1 MSRSDDTTRRE
12 YHNGSLFGGP
22 VRRAWCL
29 TLAFH
34 PDPRRIGAQCR
45 IPLDTGALN
54 LGRSVPA
61 FNDPQGDAAS
71 GRARPVE
78 DPCVSRQALTLVPQ
92 PDGWQLRRRRGSSRL
107 RLEGQPVADSV
118 RLSDQTL
125 EQGVLLLLAGR
136 VLIHLRLAPALD
148 DAILETPP
156 VPGLLGVSDATRRLR
171 RDILRVAQGDD
182 DVLLLGPTGTGKD
195 VAARAIHTLSSRAP
209 KPFIAVNMGALVP
222 QLAAAEL
229 FGARRGAFTG
239 AGDHRRGFFQQAAGG
254 TLFLDEIGDTPPEV
268 QPLLLRAVQS
278 REVQVVGGAVE
289 RPDLRLLAATERD
302 PDEPGSSFRAALRHR
317 LAAQELRLKSLAER
331 REDVGPL
338 LAASLHAL
346 SGDQGFPW
354 DGGVPGD
361 AQRWALCFEW
371 LHRYQWP
378 GNVRELQQ
386 WAAQIAAASR
396 ERCEIPELLQQRLA
410 GLAAPEGAADA
421 IRETDAVVPLRA
433 LSDEAFIA
441 SWQRSDFEV
450 ARMART
456 HGASRQAVYRRLR
469 ELEQCRLAGDVPLGE
484 LLAVLDECR
493 GDLRATARRL
503 AVSHSGLRTRLRA
516 SGVSLDTPSAESD
529 TRA

>member
-12 YHNGSLFGGP
+12 YHQGSLFGGP
-22 VRRAWCL
+22 LRRAWCL

-45 IPLDTGALN
+45 VPLDAGALH
-54 LGRSVPA
+54 LGRNGPA
-61 FNDPQGDAAS
+61 FTDPESDEAS
-71 GRARPVE
+71 GRVRPVE
-78 DPCVSRQALTLVPQ
+78 DPCVSRQALTLLPQ
-92 PDGWQLRRRRGSSRL
+92 ADGWQLSRRRGSSPL
-107 RLEGQPVADSV
+107 RLEGQPVADSA

-136 VLIHLRLAPALD
+136 VLIHVRLAPALD
-148 DAILETPP
+148 EASLEAPP

-171 RDILRVAQGDD
+171 RDILRVARGDD

-195 VAARAIHTLSSRAP
+195 VAARAIHTLSARAAR
-209 KPFIAVNMGALVP
+209 PFIAVNMGALVP

-278 REVQVVGGAVE
+278 REVQVVGGGIE
-289 RPDLRLLAATERD
+289 QLDLRLLAATERD
-302 PDEPGSSFRAALRHR
+302 PDEPGSSFREALRHR
-317 LAAQELRLKSLAER
+317 LAAQELRLRPLAER

-338 LAASLHAL
+338 LAASLDAL
-346 SGDQGFPW
+346 SRDQSFAWRGNA
-354 DGGVPGD
+354 VRD
-361 AQRWALCFEW
+361 AQRWAHCFEW
-371 LHRYQWP
+371 LHRYPWP
-378 GNVRELQQ
+378 GNVRQLQQ

-396 ERCEIPELLQQRLA
+396 ERCVIPELLQQRLA
-410 GLAAPEGAADA
+410 GLAAPEAAADA
-421 IRETDAVVPLRA
+421 IAETDVVVPLRD

-441 SWQRSDFEV
+441 SWQRNDFEV
-450 ARMART
+450 ARMARA

-516 SGVSLDTPSAESD
+516 SGVSVDTASAESD